1 MFHLC
6 RSTGT
11 CPSGWFQFVLAGCG
25 SCGPTSAPPRPEL
38 GFERPTAV
46 IANRPAA
53 MRGARLAGA
62 AVVVALDRL
71 GRFLSGVIRTLE
83 DLTAAG
89 VLLRSPREG
98 IDYAISAG
106 KVLAGIF
113 AALAGYERDLMHER
127 AAAARHAALAR
138 GQHVGRP
145 PRLTAGQVRQIHAL
159 HAAGE
164 PVGQIAATFGVGRST
179 AYRTLQATA
188 DEDPAPAENAGNG
201 VRIRH
206 PDRAFHRAG

>member
-127 AAAARHAALAR
+127 AAAARHAARAR

-145 PRLTAGQVRQIHAL
+145 PGSPPGRS
-159 HAAGE
+159 
-164 PVGQIAATFGVGRST
+164 GRST
-179 AYRTLQATA
+179 PCTPPANRFVRSRRPSGSAAAPPTA
-188 DEDPAPAENAGNG
+188 PCKHPRRGPRPRGEHRNRRPDKAP
-201 VRIRH
+201 
-206 PDRAFHRAG
+206 

>member
-1 MFHLC
+1 M
-6 RSTGT
+6 
-11 CPSGWFQFVLAGCG
+11 
-25 SCGPTSAPPRPEL
+25 
-38 GFERPTAV
+38 
-46 IANRPAA
+46 
-53 MRGARLAGA
+53 
-62 AVVVALDRL
+62 VALDRL
-71 GRFLSGVIRTLE
+71 GRSLSGVIRTLD
-83 DLTAAG
+83 DLTAAD
-89 VLLRSPREG
+89 VLLRSPQEG
-98 IDYAISAG
+98 IDYATPAG
-106 KVLAGIF
+106 KMLAGIF

-127 AAAARHAALAR
+127 AAAPRHAALAR